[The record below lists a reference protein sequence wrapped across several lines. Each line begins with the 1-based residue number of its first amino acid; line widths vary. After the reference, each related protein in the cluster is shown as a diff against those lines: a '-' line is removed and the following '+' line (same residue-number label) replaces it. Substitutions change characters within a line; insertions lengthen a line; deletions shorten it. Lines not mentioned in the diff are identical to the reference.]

1 MGMSEVL
8 RYKVGPPVMVVTTTA
23 GVQLLARL
31 GGDTN
36 NTTPWSLLGDT
47 FSWTVVTVILF
58 WALLSLWV
66 PGKEFKGPQT
76 TFGYTPLY
84 KANGF
89 QFLWVSLAA
98 FLTFV
103 YFNQNF
109 PLDLYNNF
117 HNILSSCNVL
127 AFVLCI
133 YLLVKGK
140 MWPESSEILPPKPLM
155 YEFYRGMELHPR
167 ILGVD
172 VKQLTNC
179 RFGLLAWELLVVT
192 FFLAGWQRNGFSLAH
207 LVSVILQTIY
217 LAKFYWW
224 ETGYFNTLDIILDR
238 AGYYICWGCLVFV
251 PSLYTF
257 SSYYLVANPPLVS
270 ASGSVLILM
279 LGVVAITLNYRV
291 DWEKE
296 HFRAHNGNCILW
308 GRPAT
313 YVETKYTTNTGVKRS
328 KLLTSGFWGVARHL
342 NYTFELTLA
351 LAWCLPGLGYGI
363 LPFIYFIFLL
373 ILLVHRVF
381 RDEEKCSA
389 KYGDAWDKYCKEV
402 PYRMIPGI
410 F

>member
-1 MGMSEVL
+1 M
-8 RYKVGPPVMVVTTTA
+8 
-23 GVQLLARL
+23 
-31 GGDTN
+31 
-36 NTTPWSLLGDT
+36 
-47 FSWTVVTVILF
+47 
-58 WALLSLWV
+58 
-66 PGKEFKGPQT
+66 
-76 TFGYTPLY
+76 
-84 KANGF
+84 
-89 QFLWVSLAA
+89 
-98 FLTFV
+98 
-103 YFNQNF
+103 
-109 PLDLYNNF
+109 
-117 HNILSSCNVL
+117 L

-140 MWPESSEILPPKPLM
+140 LWPESSEVIEPKPLI

-167 ILGVD
+167 IFGVD

-207 LVSVILQTIY
+207 LVCVVLQTIY

-270 ASGSVLILM
+270 SNGSVLILL
-279 LGVVAITLNYRV
+279 LGVVAIALNYRV

-296 HFRAHNGNCILW
+296 YFRAHNGKCFLW
-308 GRPAT
+308 GRRVT
-313 YVETKYTTNTGVKRS
+313 YVDAQYTTTSGVRKS
-328 KLLTSGFWGVARHL
+328 KLLTSGFWGAARHL

-351 LAWCLPGLGYGI
+351 LAWCLPGLGYGVM
-363 LPFIYFIFLL
+363 PFIYFIFLF

-389 KYGDAWDKYCKEV
+389 KYGEAWVKYCKEV